1 MLSNFFQ
8 IFLLISPVF
17 LLIILGNFLRRI
29 KVPDISFWEI
39 NDKLCYWVLIPALL
53 FHYISQINLS
63 SEMLYSYS
71 IIIYVGFFIAIL
83 NVLILG
89 KLLGYPPER
98 WTSIL
103 QGAVRQNAFIA
114 LAITGSLFGDE
125 GLKIAS
131 IFMLIYVPSINII
144 IVTTMVMNF
153 GQSKKNVSNNEFI
166 TVFVELSKNPFILA
180 MITGLIFSIIQSEK
194 FARIIGTGSYLP
206 PKIVTNF
213 DLEKTLDTSDEWI
226 TARTGIKERRIVTD
240 QNTCDLAFEASI
252 KALAMAELK
261 PDDIDLIILSTT
273 TPDKIFPATATI
285 LQNRLGAIC
294 PAFDLQAVCAGFVFA
309 LTTAQQYIENGAA
322 KNILVVGSETMSRIV
337 DWNDRSTAIL
347 FADGAGAVILSADNN
362 TGIKHSKLYSDGNYL
377 SSLHVNN
384 NRINEL
390 GTIEMEGNEVFKIAV
405 NKLSEVAEETL
416 TDCNMTSEDIHWM
429 VPHQANIRIINAI
442 AKRIKLPL
450 DKVILTL
457 DKHGNTSAA
466 SIPLALDTGV
476 RDGRIKK
483 GDTLL
488 FEGIGGGF
496 SWGSILLEY

>member
-1 MLSNFFQ
+1 M
-8 IFLLISPVF
+8 
-17 LLIILGNFLRRI
+17 
-29 KVPDISFWEI
+29 
-39 NDKLCYWVLIPALL
+39 
-53 FHYISQINLS
+53 
-63 SEMLYSYS
+63 
-71 IIIYVGFFIAIL
+71 
-83 NVLILG
+83 
-89 KLLGYPPER
+89 
-98 WTSIL
+98 
-103 QGAVRQNAFIA
+103 
-114 LAITGSLFGDE
+114 
-125 GLKIAS
+125 
-131 IFMLIYVPSINII
+131 
-144 IVTTMVMNF
+144 
-153 GQSKKNVSNNEFI
+153 KKY
-166 TVFVELSKNPFILA
+166 
-180 MITGLIFSIIQSEK
+180 
-194 FARIIGTGSYLP
+194 ARITGTGSYLP
-206 PKIVTNF
+206 TKVVTNF

-240 QNTCDLAFEASI
+240 QNTCDLALEASI
-252 KALAMAELK
+252 KALSMAKLK
-261 PDDIDLIILSTT
+261 PEEIDLIILSTT

-285 LQNRLGAIC
+285 LQNRLGASC

>member
-1 MLSNFFQ
+1 M
-8 IFLLISPVF
+8 
-17 LLIILGNFLRRI
+17 
-29 KVPDISFWEI
+29 K
-39 NDKLCYWVLIPALL
+39 
-53 FHYISQINLS
+53 
-63 SEMLYSYS
+63 
-71 IIIYVGFFIAIL
+71 
-83 NVLILG
+83 
-89 KLLGYPPER
+89 
-98 WTSIL
+98 
-103 QGAVRQNAFIA
+103 
-114 LAITGSLFGDE
+114 
-125 GLKIAS
+125 
-131 IFMLIYVPSINII
+131 
-144 IVTTMVMNF
+144 
-153 GQSKKNVSNNEFI
+153 
-166 TVFVELSKNPFILA
+166 
-180 MITGLIFSIIQSEK
+180 K

-206 PKIVTNF
+206 PKVVTNF

-240 QNTCDLAFEASI
+240 QNTCDLALEASI
-252 KALAMAELK
+252 KALSMAELK
-261 PDDIDLIILSTT
+261 PEDIDLIILSTT

-285 LQNRLGAIC
+285 LQNRLGASC

-362 TGIKHSKLYSDGNYL
+362 TGIKHSKLYSDGKYL

>member
-1 MLSNFFQ
+1 M
-8 IFLLISPVF
+8 
-17 LLIILGNFLRRI
+17 
-29 KVPDISFWEI
+29 K
-39 NDKLCYWVLIPALL
+39 
-53 FHYISQINLS
+53 
-63 SEMLYSYS
+63 
-71 IIIYVGFFIAIL
+71 
-83 NVLILG
+83 
-89 KLLGYPPER
+89 
-98 WTSIL
+98 
-103 QGAVRQNAFIA
+103 
-114 LAITGSLFGDE
+114 
-125 GLKIAS
+125 
-131 IFMLIYVPSINII
+131 
-144 IVTTMVMNF
+144 
-153 GQSKKNVSNNEFI
+153 
-166 TVFVELSKNPFILA
+166 
-180 MITGLIFSIIQSEK
+180 K

-206 PKIVTNF
+206 PKVVTNF

-240 QNTCDLAFEASI
+240 QNTCDLALEASI
-252 KALAMAELK
+252 KALSMAELK
-261 PDDIDLIILSTT
+261 PEDIDLIILSTT

-285 LQNRLGAIC
+285 LQNRLGASC

-322 KNILVVGSETMSRIV
+322 KNILVVGSETMSMIV

-347 FADGAGAVILSADNN
+347 FADGAGAVILSDDNN

>member
-1 MLSNFFQ
+1 M
-8 IFLLISPVF
+8 
-17 LLIILGNFLRRI
+17 
-29 KVPDISFWEI
+29 K
-39 NDKLCYWVLIPALL
+39 
-53 FHYISQINLS
+53 
-63 SEMLYSYS
+63 
-71 IIIYVGFFIAIL
+71 
-83 NVLILG
+83 
-89 KLLGYPPER
+89 
-98 WTSIL
+98 
-103 QGAVRQNAFIA
+103 
-114 LAITGSLFGDE
+114 
-125 GLKIAS
+125 
-131 IFMLIYVPSINII
+131 
-144 IVTTMVMNF
+144 
-153 GQSKKNVSNNEFI
+153 
-166 TVFVELSKNPFILA
+166 
-180 MITGLIFSIIQSEK
+180 K

-206 PKIVTNF
+206 PKVVTNF

-240 QNTCDLAFEASI
+240 QNTCDLALEASI
-252 KALAMAELK
+252 KALSMAELK
-261 PDDIDLIILSTT
+261 PEDIDLIILSTT

-285 LQNRLGAIC
+285 LQNRLGASC

-309 LTTAQQYIENGAA
+309 LTTAQQYIENGSA

>member
-1 MLSNFFQ
+1 M
-8 IFLLISPVF
+8 
-17 LLIILGNFLRRI
+17 
-29 KVPDISFWEI
+29 
-39 NDKLCYWVLIPALL
+39 
-53 FHYISQINLS
+53 
-63 SEMLYSYS
+63 
-71 IIIYVGFFIAIL
+71 
-83 NVLILG
+83 
-89 KLLGYPPER
+89 
-98 WTSIL
+98 
-103 QGAVRQNAFIA
+103 
-114 LAITGSLFGDE
+114 
-125 GLKIAS
+125 
-131 IFMLIYVPSINII
+131 
-144 IVTTMVMNF
+144 
-153 GQSKKNVSNNEFI
+153 KKY
-166 TVFVELSKNPFILA
+166 
-180 MITGLIFSIIQSEK
+180 
-194 FARIIGTGSYLP
+194 ARITGTGSYLP
-206 PKIVTNF
+206 TKVVTNF

-240 QNTCDLAFEASI
+240 QNTCDLALEASI
-252 KALAMAELK
+252 KALSMAELK
-261 PDDIDLIILSTT
+261 PEDIDLIILLTT

-285 LQNRLGAIC
+285 LQNRLGASC